1 MSRLWPRYAGLDD
14 LAVVEEVPLE
24 ARGLPDSTYA
34 LLRRAATLWPDRT
47 AVTVLPDA
55 ARWREPLRRTYAE
68 LLADVHRY
76 ANLLHRLGVRRGDA
90 VALMAP
96 NCAELIPAT
105 LAAQLAGIAAPLNG
119 ALSPKHLAALLRRSS
134 ARVLIA
140 AGPEPAH
147 WASIH
152 DLAGQLDAILVLRPT
167 AAADAPEPLPAV
179 DGVLIGHLTD
189 LDRAVYPL
197 ADEIGGTVVQQP
209 FEFGYQSMTDMIKY
223 KNGDKSFI
231 PANKQIIIPTRIIDK
246 SNVAD
251 FQKQM
256 KTLLAK

>member
-179 DGVLIGHLTD
+179 Q
-189 LDRAVYPL
+189 L
-197 ADEIGGTVVQQP
+197 ARFKSQVVQPQL
-209 FEFGYQSMTDMIKY
+209 
-223 KNGDKSFI
+223 
-231 PANKQIIIPTRIIDK
+231 ARL
-246 SNVAD
+246 
-251 FQKQM
+251 
-256 KTLLAK
+256 KTLDANIKLARASSNTRTDD